1 MDYVAISEYE
11 RSYKAG
17 SIIVCEG
24 AVGDEMFILN
34 EGKLGV
40 FREGK
45 MIAQIDEAG
54 VFFGEMSE
62 ILGGTRTATVQ
73 ALSDCIVTVYT
84 GGLDRIVREFPSISK
99 KLIQT
104 LAERLKDTTDR
115 FYAFKLEVSEKK
127 PERQRSG

>member
-1 MDYVAISEYE
+1 MDYIAISGHQ
-11 RSYKAG
+11 RIYKEG
-17 SIIVCEG
+17 SIIVNEG
-24 AVGDEMFILN
+24 DVGDEMFILD

-45 MIAQIDEAG
+45 MIAQIEKVG

-62 ILGGTRTATVQ
+62 ILGGSRTATVK

-84 GGLDRIVREFPSISK
+84 GGLDRIVRDFPSISK

-104 LAERLKDTTDR
+104 LAERLQDTTDR
-115 FYAFKLEVSEKK
+115 FYAFKVEVA
-127 PERQRSG
+127 ERP